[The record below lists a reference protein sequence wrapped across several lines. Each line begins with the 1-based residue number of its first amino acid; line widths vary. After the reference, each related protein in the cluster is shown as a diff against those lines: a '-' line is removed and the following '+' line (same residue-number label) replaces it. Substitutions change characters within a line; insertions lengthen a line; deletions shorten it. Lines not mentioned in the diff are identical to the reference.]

1 MIVIFLE
8 DKETRWSDESSVK
21 DDQGKVGDICRFH
34 IYHCQFILSLYHM
47 DKDIEDKKTG
57 GEIPR
62 WDDDDDDMA
71 QQTTFLLP
79 FKL

>member
-1 MIVIFLE
+1 
-8 DKETRWSDESSVK
+8 
-21 DDQGKVGDICRFH
+21 
-34 IYHCQFILSLYHM
+34 M

-62 WDDDDDDMA
+62 WDDDDDMA

>member
-1 MIVIFLE
+1 
-8 DKETRWSDESSVK
+8 
-21 DDQGKVGDICRFH
+21 
-34 IYHCQFILSLYHM
+34 M
-47 DKDIEDKKTG
+47 DKDIADKKTG

>member
-1 MIVIFLE
+1 
-8 DKETRWSDESSVK
+8 
-21 DDQGKVGDICRFH
+21 
-34 IYHCQFILSLYHM
+34 M